1 MGKEYP
7 LSQQEHF
14 LRTLEAENYRL
25 NAENKQLRERINKI
39 IDDHALR
46 DESKP
51 NKPVLALWEQPLI
64 IKELI
69 EALERGG
76 E

>member
-1 MGKEYP
+1 MIVKYCYGDWVFTRYEEY
-7 LSQQEHF
+7 EK
-14 LRTLEAENYRL
+14 LE
-25 NAENKQLRERINKI
+25 AENKQLRGRINKI

-46 DESKP
+46 NESEP